1 MEEENKA
8 TANADVAV
16 NNKPAPDITTTPD
29 KKPSKNIKTSSN
41 IIVESEKIGIISSPS
56 SSSEL
61 AIDILGSAA
70 GKKLIGELSYFHFLQ
85 DNKPHY
91 AIGQITGV
99 KLNNFLLEDVTMK
112 NLIRE
117 KGQIESI
124 SGIQDTFQGNIS
136 ISAVFGEDNNKYFPS
151 LIGTVPP
158 TGTYLHLVTDTVLD
172 KILERYRNQI
182 FYLGHVYGSTPR
194 LPLWFRHFGR
204 GDAGAGEAY
213 HIGVFGKTGSGK
225 SVLAKT
231 IMLAYARHPEM
242 AIYIID
248 PQAEFAMDVQGQ
260 IKESPFDLKLN
271 QILKSF
277 GKEIIVKSANEL
289 VLQGWP
295 LFTDVIRESNF
306 FPKIG
311 VKKADEKTV
320 ASEDITRAL
329 KGKFKLNEIASKD
342 AFFQAFKYL
351 GSESSNERFS
361 AIFKDF
367 SYHKDKFD
375 ALYATSWKP
384 VCELFRERKGAIT
397 IQELLNQTFNRPADN
412 RPVVILNLSSSSVK
426 GIFWN
431 DSIQLLA
438 VRSFLS
444 FLKNTAELAYF
455 RNTFL
460 NTLVIVDEAHRLAP
474 SEETEDEA
482 LESVRLTFIDA
493 VRTTRKYGLGW
504 LFISQTLAS
513 LPKPIIEQM
522 RILFFGFGLAYGK
535 EFTALKELAGGDESS
550 LKLYQSFRDPHSAF
564 DAKSKQY
571 NFMSIGPV
579 SPLSFSGTP
588 LFFTAFTSPE
598 EFHRVNRL
606 LKNVEAA
613 KK

>member
-1 MEEENKA
+1 MNKENNGTHAASETKNNTPA
-8 TANADVAV
+8 QEKTTVAKTHPAAKV
-16 NNKPAPDITTTPD
+16 NPA
-29 KKPSKNIKTSSN
+29 SN
-41 IIVESEKIGIISSPS
+41 IIVDSEKIGVISSPS
-56 SSSEL
+56 STNEL
-61 AIDILGSAA
+61 TIDILGSAA
-70 GKKLIGELSYFHFLQ
+70 GKKLIGELAYFHFYQ
-85 DNKPHY
+85 DKKPHY
-91 AIGQITGV
+91 AIGQLTGIR
-99 KLNNFLLEDVTMK
+99 LRNILLEDPATK

-117 KGQIESI
+117 KGHIESI
-124 SGIQDTFQGNIS
+124 SGIQDTYEGNIS
-136 ISAVFGEDNNKYFPS
+136 ISAVFGEENDKYFPS
-151 LIGTVPP
+151 LMGTVPP
-158 TGTYLHLVTDTVLD
+158 TGTFLNLVTNEVID
-172 KILERYRNQI
+172 KILERYRSQI
-182 FYLGHVYGSTPR
+182 FYLGNVYGSTPR

-204 GDAGAGEAY
+204 GENGAGEAY

-260 IKESPFDLKLN
+260 TKDSPFDLKLN
-271 QILKSF
+271 SILKSF
-277 GKEIIVKSANEL
+277 NKEIIVKSANEL
-289 VLQGWP
+289 ILQGWP
-295 LFTDVIRESNF
+295 LFTEVLRESNF

-311 VKKADEKTV
+311 VKKTDEKTI

-329 KGKFKLNEIASKD
+329 KGKFKLTEIYSKD
-342 AFFQAFKYL
+342 AFFQAFKFL

-361 AIFKDF
+361 QIFKDF
-367 SYHKDKFD
+367 SYNKDKFD
-375 ALYATSWKP
+375 ALYASSWKP

-397 IQELLNQTFNRPADN
+397 IQELLNQTFNRPDNN
-412 RPVVILNLSSSSVK
+412 RPIVILNLSAAHVK

-431 DSIQLLA
+431 DSIQLLV

-444 FLKNTAELAYF
+444 FLKNTAEMAYM

-474 SEETEDEA
+474 SEETGDEA
-482 LESVRLTFIDA
+482 LEGVRLTLIDA

-522 RILFFGFGLAYGK
+522 RIMFFGFGLAYGK
-535 EFTALKELAGGDESS
+535 EFAALKELAGGDSNS

-588 LFFTAFTSPE
+588 LFFTAFPDPKL
-598 EFHRVNRL
+598 FHTINNL
-606 LKNVEAA
+606 I
-613 KK
+613 

>member
-1 MEEENKA
+1 MNQDTKA
-8 TANADVAV
+8 
-16 NNKPAPDITTTPD
+16 
-29 KKPSKNIKTSSN
+29 SSN
-41 IIVESEKIGIISSPS
+41 IIIESEKIGIIGSPS
-56 SSSEL
+56 SSSDL
-61 AIDILGSAA
+61 SIDILGSAA
-70 GKKLIGELSYFHFLQ
+70 GKKLIGELAYFHFLQ

-99 KLNNFLLEDVTMK
+99 KLSNVLLEDATMK

-117 KGQIESI
+117 QGTIESI
-124 SGIQDTFQGNIS
+124 SGFQDTYQGNIS
-136 ISAVFGEDNNKYFPS
+136 ISAVFGEKNNNYFPS
-151 LIGTVPP
+151 MLGTVPP
-158 TGTYLHLVTDTVLD
+158 TGTTLNLVTDKVLN
-172 KILERYRNQI
+172 KILDPYREQI
-182 FYLGHVYGSTPR
+182 FYLGWVYGSTPM

-204 GDAGAGEAY
+204 GDKGAGEAY

-231 IMLAYARHPEM
+231 ILLAYARHPEM

-248 PQAEFAMDVQGQ
+248 PQAEFSMDLQEQ
-260 IKESPFDLKLN
+260 IKESAFDLKLRN
-271 QILKSF
+271 IITSF
-277 GKEIIVKSANEL
+277 KKDIIVKSVNEL

-311 VKKADEKTV
+311 VKKAEEKSL

-329 KGKFKLNEIASKD
+329 KGKFKLTEVTSKD

-361 AIFKDF
+361 QIFKDF
-367 SYHKDKFD
+367 SYHQDKFD
-375 ALYATSWKP
+375 ALYATAWKP
-384 VCELFRERKGAIT
+384 ACELFRPREGAIT
-397 IQELLNQTFNRPADN
+397 IEELLNQTFNRPGKN
-412 RPVVILNLSSSSVK
+412 RPVVVLNLSATNVK

-431 DSIQLLA
+431 DAIKSLA
-438 VRSFLS
+438 IKSFLE
-444 FLKNTAELAYF
+444 FLKNTAEASYM
-455 RNTFL
+455 RSTVL
-460 NTLVIVDEAHRLAP
+460 NTLVIVDEAHRLVP
-474 SEETEDEA
+474 EEKVEDEA

-513 LPKPIIEQM
+513 LPKEIVGQM
-522 RILFFGFGLAYGK
+522 RILFFGFGLAFGK
-535 EFTALKELAGGDESS
+535 EFTALKELAGDDESS

-564 DAKSKQY
+564 DSKKKQY

-588 LFFTAFTSPE
+588 LFFTAFNSPE
-598 EFHRVNRL
+598 IFHRANRL
-606 LKNVEAA
+606 LKAPEAV

>member
-1 MEEENKA
+1 MEKENNGAAANTTPAPEKKPVANAQPPAKA
-8 TANADVAV
+8 T
-16 NNKPAPDITTTPD
+16 PA
-29 KKPSKNIKTSSN
+29 SN
-41 IIVESEKIGIISSPS
+41 IIVESERIGVISSPS

-61 AIDILGSAA
+61 TIDILGSAA
-70 GKKLIGELSYFHFLQ
+70 GKKLIGELAYFHFMQ
-85 DNKPHY
+85 DKLPHY

-99 KLNNFLLEDVTMK
+99 RLSNVLLEDPTTK

-117 KGQIESI
+117 KGFIDSI
-124 SGIQDTFQGNIS
+124 SGVQDTYQGNIS
-136 ISAVFGEDNNKYFPS
+136 ISAVFGEDNGKYFPS

-158 TGTYLHLVTDTVLD
+158 TGTFLNLVTNDVLE
-172 KILERYRNQI
+172 KILERYRNQM
-182 FYLGHVYGSTPR
+182 FYLGNVYGSTPR

-204 GDAGAGEAY
+204 GENGAGEAY

-271 QILKSF
+271 PILKKF
-277 GKEIIVKSANEL
+277 NKEIIVKSANEL

-295 LFTDVIRESNF
+295 LFTEVIRESNF

-311 VKKADEKTV
+311 VKKFDEKTI

-329 KGKFKLNEIASKD
+329 KNKFKLNEIASKD
-342 AFFQAFKYL
+342 AFFEAFKFL

-361 AIFKDF
+361 QIFKDF
-367 SYHKDKFD
+367 SQNKDKFD

-384 VCELFRERKGAIT
+384 VCELFRDRKGAIT
-397 IQELLNQTFNRPADN
+397 IQELLNQTFNRPGNN
-412 RPVVILNLSSSSVK
+412 RPIVILNLSAGSTK

-431 DSIQLLA
+431 DAIQLLA

-444 FLKNTAELAYF
+444 FLKNTAEMAYM

-482 LESVRLTFIDA
+482 LESVRLTLIDA

-535 EFTALKELAGGDESS
+535 EFAALKELAGGDESS

-588 LFFTAFTSPE
+588 LFFTAFPDPNF
-598 EFHRVNRL
+598 FHKINNL
-606 LKNVEAA
+606 I
-613 KK
+613 

>member
-1 MEEENKA
+1 MNNGTK
-8 TANADVAV
+8 NAP
-16 NNKPAPDITTTPD
+16 K
-29 KKPSKNIKTSSN
+29 
-41 IIVESEKIGIISSPS
+41 IIVESERIGIISSPS

-61 AIDILGSAA
+61 TIDILGSAA
-70 GKKLIGELSYFHFLQ
+70 GKKLIGELAYFYFSQ

-99 KLNNFLLEDVTMK
+99 NLSNFMLEDATMK
-112 NLIRE
+112 NIIRD
-117 KGQIESI
+117 KGVIDSI
-124 SGIQDTFQGNIS
+124 SGIQDTYKGKIL

-151 LIGTVPP
+151 LMGTVPP
-158 TGTYLHLVTDTVLD
+158 SGTYLHLVTDNVLN

-204 GDAGAGEAY
+204 GENGAGEAY
-213 HIGVFGKTGSGK
+213 HLGVFGKTGSGK

-242 AIYIID
+242 AIYVID

-260 IKESPFDLKLN
+260 IKESPFDLKIN

-277 GKEIIVKSANEL
+277 NKEIIVKSVNNI

-295 LFTDVIRESNF
+295 LFTEVFRESNF

-311 VKKADEKTV
+311 VKKADEKSI

-329 KGKFKLNEIASKD
+329 KGKFKLTEIASKD

-361 AIFKDF
+361 VIFKDF
-367 SYHKDKFD
+367 SYHQDKFD

-384 VCELFRERKGAIT
+384 VCELFRPREGAIT
-397 IQELLNQTFNRPADN
+397 IEELLNQTFNRPGKN
-412 RPVVILNLSSSSVK
+412 RPIVILNLSAANVK

-431 DSIQLLA
+431 DSIQLLTIK
-438 VRSFLS
+438 SFLT
-444 FLKNTAELAYF
+444 FLKNTAEASYM

-474 SEETEDEA
+474 SEATGDEA
-482 LESVRLTFIDA
+482 LESVRDTFIDA

-504 LFISQTLAS
+504 MFISQTLAS

-522 RILFFGFGLAYGK
+522 RIMFFGFGLSYGK
-535 EFTALKELAGGDESS
+535 EFAALKEIAGGDESS

-588 LFFTAFTSPE
+588 LFFTAFPTPG
-598 EFHRVNRL
+598 EFHKVNRL
-606 LKNVEAA
+606 LKTAEAVA
-613 KK
+613 K

>member
-1 MEEENKA
+1 MEQENTIA
-8 TANADVAV
+8 TQDMTKSQSPPPKG
-16 NNKPAPDITTTPD
+16 KPAPT
-29 KKPSKNIKTSSN
+29 KPKSN
-41 IIVESEKIGIISSPS
+41 IIVESEQIGVISSPS

-61 AIDILGSAA
+61 TIDVLGSAA
-70 GKKLIGELSYFHFLQ
+70 GKKLIGELAYFHFSQ
-85 DNKPHY
+85 DNLPHY
-91 AIGQITGV
+91 AIGQMTGV
-99 KLNNFLLEDVTMK
+99 KLRNVLLEDPTTK
-112 NLIRE
+112 KLIRE
-117 KGQIESI
+117 KGVIDAV
-124 SGIQDTFQGNIS
+124 SGVQDTFQGNIS
-136 ISAVFGEDNNKYFPS
+136 VSAVFGEDSERYFPS

-158 TGTYLHLVTDTVLD
+158 TGTPLNLVTDDVLD

-182 FYLGHVYGSTPR
+182 FYLGNVYGSTPR

-204 GDAGAGEAY
+204 GENGAGEAY

-271 QILKSF
+271 PILKSF

-295 LFTDVIRESNF
+295 LFTEVIRESNF

-311 VKKADEKTV
+311 VKKADEKTL
-320 ASEDITRAL
+320 ASEDIVRAL
-329 KGKFKLNEIASKD
+329 KGKFKLTEVTSKD
-342 AFFQAFKYL
+342 AFFQAFKFL

-361 AIFKDF
+361 QIFKDF
-367 SYHKDKFD
+367 SYHQDKFD
-375 ALYATSWKP
+375 ALYASSWKP

-397 IQELLNQTFNRPADN
+397 IQELLNQTFNKSADSRPI
-412 RPVVILNLSSSSVK
+412 VILNLSASNVK

-431 DSIQLLA
+431 DAIQLLA

-444 FLKNTAELAYF
+444 FLKNTAEMAYM

-474 SEETEDEA
+474 SDETEDEA
-482 LESVRLTFIDA
+482 LESVRLTLIDA

-535 EFTALKELAGGDESS
+535 EFAALKELAGGDSSS
-550 LKLYQSFRDPHSAF
+550 LELYQSFRDPHSAF

-588 LFFTAFTSPE
+588 LFFTAFPDPNF
-598 EFHRVNRL
+598 FHKINRL
-606 LKNVEAA
+606 I
-613 KK
+613 

>member
-1 MEEENKA
+1 MNTKIEK
-8 TANADVAV
+8 DSRI
-16 NNKPAPDITTTPD
+16 IT
-29 KKPSKNIKTSSN
+29 
-41 IIVESEKIGIISSPS
+41 ESERIGIISSPS

-61 AIDILGSAA
+61 TIDILGTAA
-70 GKKLIGELSYFHFLQ
+70 GKKLIGELAYFYFSQ

-99 KLNNFLLEDVTMK
+99 NLSNFMLEDATIK
-112 NLIRE
+112 NLIRD
-117 KGQIESI
+117 KGIIDSI
-124 SGIQDTFQGNIS
+124 SGIQDTYEGRIS

-158 TGTYLHLVTDTVLD
+158 SGTFLNLVTDNVLD

-204 GDAGAGEAY
+204 GENGAGEAY
-213 HIGVFGKTGSGK
+213 HMGVFGKTGSGK

-260 IKESPFDLKLN
+260 IKESPFDLKIN

-277 GKEIIVKSANEL
+277 NKEIIVITVNNL

-311 VKKADEKTV
+311 VKKADEKTI

-329 KGKFKLNEIASKD
+329 KGKFKLTEISSKD

-367 SYHKDKFD
+367 SYHQDKFD

-384 VCELFRERKGAIT
+384 VCELFRPREGAIT
-397 IQELLNQTFNRPADN
+397 IEDLLNQTFNRPGKN
-412 RPVVILNLSSSSVK
+412 RPIVVLNLSAANVK
-426 GIFWN
+426 GVFW
-431 DSIQLLA
+431 DDAIQLLTI
-438 VRSFLS
+438 RSFLS
-444 FLKNTAELAYF
+444 YLKNTAEASYM

-474 SEETEDEA
+474 SEETKDEA

-522 RILFFGFGLAYGK
+522 RIMFFGFGLAYGK
-535 EFTALKELAGGDESS
+535 EFTALKELAGGDQSS
-550 LKLYQSFRDPHSAF
+550 LTLYQSFRDPHSAF

-588 LFFTAFTSPE
+588 LFFTAFPNPE
-598 EFHRVNRL
+598 EFHRVNNL
-606 LKNVEAA
+606 LKTADAVV
-613 KK
+613 K

>member
-1 MEEENKA
+1 MNDEQGK
-8 TANADVAV
+8 
-16 NNKPAPDITTTPD
+16 
-29 KKPSKNIKTSSN
+29 SSN
-41 IIVESEKIGIISSPS
+41 IITDTERIGIIGSPS

-61 AIDILGSAA
+61 SIDVLGSAA
-70 GKKLIGELSYFHFLQ
+70 GKKLIGELAYFHFLQ
-85 DNKPHY
+85 DNQPHY

-99 KLNNFLLEDVTMK
+99 KLDNYMLEDATMK

-124 SGIQDTFQGNIS
+124 SGLQDTYRGNFS
-136 ISAVFGEDNNKYFPS
+136 ISAVFGVDNNRYFPS
-151 LIGTVPP
+151 LLGTVPP
-158 TGTYLHLVTDTVLD
+158 SGTVLNLVTDSVLE

-182 FYLGHVYGSTPR
+182 FYLGNVYGSTPR

-204 GDAGAGEAY
+204 GENGAGEAY

-225 SVLAKT
+225 SVLAK
-231 IMLAYARHPEM
+231 MLLLAYARNPEM
-242 AIYIID
+242 AIYVID
-248 PQAEFAMDVQGQ
+248 PQAEFAMDVKGQ
-260 IKESPFDLKLN
+260 IKDSPFNLKIN

-277 GKEIIVKSANEL
+277 KKEIIVVSVNEL
-289 VLQGWP
+289 ILQGWP
-295 LFTDVIRESNF
+295 LFTDIIRESNF

-311 VKKADEKTV
+311 VKKADEKNI

-329 KGKFKLNEIASKD
+329 KGKFKLTEIASKD

-361 AIFKDF
+361 QIFKDF
-367 SYHKDKFD
+367 SYHQDKFD

-384 VCELFRERKGAIT
+384 VCELFRPRKGAMT
-397 IQELLNQTFNRPADN
+397 IEELLNQTFNRPGKN
-412 RPVVILNLSSSSVK
+412 RPVVVLNLSASNLK

-431 DSIQLLA
+431 EAIQLIT
-438 VRSFLS
+438 VRSFLG
-444 FLKNTAELAYF
+444 FLKNTAEAAYM
-455 RNTFL
+455 RSTFL

-474 SEETEDEA
+474 GEETEDEA

-513 LPKPIIEQM
+513 LPKSIIEQL

-535 EFTALKELAGGDESS
+535 EFDALKELSGGDTSS
-550 LKLYQSFRDPHSAF
+550 LSLYQSFRDPHSAF
-564 DAKSKQY
+564 DAQSKKY

-588 LFFTAFTSPE
+588 LFFTAFNSPE
-598 EFHRVNRL
+598 VFHRVNSL
-606 LKNVEAA
+606 LKAPVAEKAVAA
-613 KK
+613 QAKEV

>member
-1 MEEENKA
+1 MNTKTEN
-8 TANADVAV
+8 
-16 NNKPAPDITTTPD
+16 AP
-29 KKPSKNIKTSSN
+29 K
-41 IIVESEKIGIISSPS
+41 IIVESERIGIISSPS

-70 GKKLIGELSYFHFLQ
+70 GKKLIGELAYFYFSQ

-99 KLNNFLLEDVTMK
+99 NLSNFMLEDATMK

-117 KGQIESI
+117 KGIIDSI
-124 SGIQDTFQGNIS
+124 SGIQDTYKGKIS
-136 ISAVFGEDNNKYFPS
+136 ISAVFGEDNNRYFPS
-151 LIGTVPP
+151 IIGTVPP
-158 TGTYLHLVTDTVLD
+158 SGTILNLVTDNVLD

-204 GDAGAGEAY
+204 GDNGAGEAY
-213 HIGVFGKTGSGK
+213 HLGVFGKTGSGK

-242 AIYIID
+242 AIYVID

-260 IKESPFDLKLN
+260 IKESPFDLKIN
-271 QILKSF
+271 HILKSF
-277 GKEIIVKSANEL
+277 KKEIIVRTVNNI

-295 LFTDVIRESNF
+295 LFTEVIRESNF

-311 VKKADEKTV
+311 VKKIDEKNI

-329 KGKFKLNEIASKD
+329 KGKFKLTEISSKD

-361 AIFKDF
+361 QIFKDF
-367 SYHKDKFD
+367 SYHQDKFD

-384 VCELFRERKGAIT
+384 VCELFRPREGAIT
-397 IQELLNQTFNRPADN
+397 IEELLNQTFNRPGKN
-412 RPVVILNLSSSSVK
+412 RPIVVLNLSAANVK

-438 VRSFLS
+438 IRSFLS
-444 FLKNTAELAYF
+444 FLKNTAEASYM

-474 SEETEDEA
+474 SEETDDEA
-482 LESVRLTFIDA
+482 LESVRNTFIDA

-522 RILFFGFGLAYGK
+522 RIMFFGFGLAYGK
-535 EFTALKELAGGDESS
+535 EFSALKELAGGDESS
-550 LKLYQSFRDPHSAF
+550 LSLYQSFRDPHSAF

-588 LFFTAFTSPE
+588 LFFTAFPSPG
-598 EFHRVNRL
+598 EFHKVNRL
-606 LKNVEAA
+606 IKTAEAVA
-613 KK
+613 K

>member
-1 MEEENKA
+1 MNQDTK
-8 TANADVAV
+8 VA
-16 NNKPAPDITTTPD
+16 
-29 KKPSKNIKTSSN
+29 SN
-41 IIVESEKIGIISSPS
+41 IIIESEKIGIIGSPS
-56 SSSEL
+56 SSSDL
-61 AIDILGSAA
+61 SIDILGSAA
-70 GKKLIGELSYFHFLQ
+70 KKKLIGELAYFYFSQ

-99 KLNNFLLEDVTMK
+99 KLRNTMLEDATMK

-117 KGQIESI
+117 KGAIESI
-124 SGIQDTFQGNIS
+124 SGFQDTYEGHIS
-136 ISAVFGEDNNKYFPS
+136 ISAVFGEDNNNYFPS
-151 LIGTVPP
+151 LLGTVPP
-158 TGTYLHLVTDTVLD
+158 TGTTLNLVTDKVLN
-172 KILERYRNQI
+172 KILERYREQI
-182 FYLGHVYGSTPR
+182 FYLGWVYGSTPM

-204 GDAGAGEAY
+204 GDKGAGEAY

-231 IMLAYARHPEM
+231 ILLAYARHPEM

-248 PQAEFAMDVQGQ
+248 PQAEFSMDLQEQ
-260 IKESPFDLKLN
+260 IKESTFDLKLRK
-271 QILKSF
+271 IITSF
-277 GKEIIVKSANEL
+277 KKDIIVKSVNEL

-311 VKKADEKTV
+311 VKKADEKTL
-320 ASEDITRAL
+320 ASDDITRAL
-329 KGKFKLNEIASKD
+329 KGKFKLTEITSKD

-361 AIFKDF
+361 QIFKDF
-367 SYHKDKFD
+367 SYHQDKFD
-375 ALYATSWKP
+375 ALYATAWKP
-384 VCELFRERKGAIT
+384 VCELFRPRKGAIT
-397 IQELLNQTFNRPADN
+397 IEELLNQTFNRPGKT
-412 RPVVILNLSSSSVK
+412 RPVVVLNLSATNVK

-431 DSIQLLA
+431 DAIKSLA
-438 VRSFLS
+438 IKSFLE
-444 FLKNTAELAYF
+444 FLKNTAEASYM
-455 RNTFL
+455 RSMFL

-474 SEETEDEA
+474 EEEVEDEA

-513 LPKPIIEQM
+513 LPKEIVGQM
-522 RILFFGFGLAYGK
+522 RILFFGFGLAFGK
-535 EFTALKELAGGDESS
+535 EYSALKELAGSDESS

-564 DAKSKQY
+564 DSKKKQY

-579 SPLSFSGTP
+579 SPLSFSGAP
-588 LFFTAFTSPE
+588 LFFTAFNSPE
-598 EFHRVNRL
+598 IFHMSNSL
-606 LKNVEAA
+606 LKAPEAV